1 MERMTV
7 DVKVGKA
14 IREFIIATSGS
25 DVLDPDKYTI
35 LWCLIKQHLTTVPGH
50 YKPLSDRSEY
60 VSIKLRN
67 SNDIKAYS
75 VPKKGKSCYST
86 LFYSYLTETGQAV
99 VRRHFEKEFK
109 ATFRNYMRG
118 ALNNNPDMKIND
130 AIEEFL
136 TDHDIA
142 MDHISIAMLQKDWYR
157 YRLKST
163 TRKVCPLCF

>member
-14 IREFIIATSGS
+14 IKEFILSTNGS

-35 LWCLIKQHLTTVPGH
+35 LWCLIKQHLVTVPGD
-50 YKPLSDRSEY
+50 YKPLADRSEY
-60 VSIKLRN
+60 ISIKLRN
-67 SNDIKAYS
+67 SNDIKTFS
-75 VPKKGKSCYST
+75 VPKNAKARFST
-86 LFYSYLTETGQAV
+86 LFYSHLTEAGQTV

-118 ALNNNPDMKIND
+118 ALNNNPEMHIND

-136 TDHDIA
+136 NDHNIT

-157 YRLKST
+157 YRIKCAT
-163 TRKVCPLCF
+163 KKVCPLCF